1 MYNSLFPAI
10 SLFLL
15 FSGSEAAHLYRR
27 AVTGDTH
34 CQPFSTM
41 FPLSSVS
48 STDSNAHLP
57 PPLIAI
63 SPLGS
68 YQTTHGGLELY
79 LERPE
84 GEIRTKNGVNNKI
97 AEGAT
102 VNSTFTLL

>member
-1 MYNSLFPAI
+1 MYNFLFPAI
-10 SLFLL
+10 SLFFIFL
-15 FSGSEAAHLYRR
+15 SSEAAHLYGR
-27 AVTGDTH
+27 AVTGDIH
-34 CQPFSTM
+34 CRPFSTT

-48 STDSNAHLP
+48 NTYSNAHLSSP
-57 PPLIAI
+57 FTAI

-79 LERPE
+79 LEKPE
-84 GEIRTKNGVNNKI
+84 GEIGTKNGVNDKI